1 MTPACAHEIGVT
13 LTLVASDAGIG
24 HPQGVRRRRIT
35 PKVLTPWDNVAVMEF
50 RIGCSGWSYQHWKGD
65 FYPPGMPQSRW
76 FDYYAE
82 QFDTVELNNSFYRL
96 PSERAVA
103 AWKTAAPA
111 GFCFSVKA
119 SRFITHYRRL
129 LNASN
134 SVKLFFDRMD
144 PLGDRLG
151 PVLYQFPA
159 NFPRDDDRLEAFLA
173 LLPRKHMH
181 VFEFRHKSWW
191 NDDVFALLRHHR
203 AGFCIYH
210 MGRESTPLVAT
221 CPDAYVRFHGPTGSS
236 QRGYSDRQLRDWAKR
251 IGGVGG
257 AKRAWVYFNND
268 VGGHAPR
275 NAHTLKRIVERR
287 RRR

>member
-1 MTPACAHEIGVT
+1 MDV
-13 LTLVASDAGIG
+13 
-24 HPQGVRRRRIT
+24 
-35 PKVLTPWDNVAVMEF
+35 

-65 FYPPGMPQSRW
+65 FFPRDVPQSRW

-96 PSERAVA
+96 PSERAIQ

-129 LNASN
+129 NNAAN
-134 SVKLFFDRMD
+134 SLKLFFDRIE

-151 PVLYQFPA
+151 PILSHLPA
-159 NFPRDDDRLEAFLA
+159 TFPRDATRLAEFLEI
-173 LLPRKHMH
+173 LPPNHRH

-191 NDDVFALLRHHR
+191 HDDVFALLRDHD

-210 MGRESTPLVAT
+210 MGRESTPIVAT

-236 QRGYSDRQLRDWAKR
+236 ARGYNDRQLRDWAKR
-251 IGGVGG
+251 IAGLSRV
-257 AKRAWVYFNND
+257 KRAWVYFNND
-268 VGGHAPR
+268 IGGHAPR
-275 NAHTLKRIVERR
+275 NALTLKRIVERR
-287 RRR
+287 TPR